1 MSKLQFSQISQTF
14 PPVNFWEFVLLFS
27 VDAWIFQNLLGTLSF
42 SLCKYS
48 LILDHFKEFIACH
61 RVCLILKGKSIL
73 FWLMVVRNWISQA
86 TRKVPWR
93 RLPCCKMPQSTFLR
107 AGVFLSDCQ
116 SFPFWPD
123 VFLVCMSARVSFFSD
138 YQCFYYIPFFLAVF
152 YSDIWRI
159 SCLWHIPLWLFF
171 FKFRRLLRY
180 FFLWGW
186 KFYLDPGI
194 FYQAV
199 EGFYSDLYLRPIWLC
214 PLNTCFCEAFPLKES
229 IRIGLKACRYFR
241 FLKEV
246 LAGRMAL
253 DFWQVIKF
261 IGS

>member
-14 PPVNFWEFVLLFS
+14 SPVNFWEFVLLFS

-93 RLPCCKMPQSTFLR
+93 RLPFCKMPQSTFLT

-159 SCLWHIPLWLFF
+159 SCWHIPLWLFF
-171 FKFRRLLRY
+171 FHSDGCWGISFFEAGSSILILEYSIRLLKVFTPTSTSVPY
-180 FFLWGW
+180 DCAPWTLVFV
-186 KFYLDPGI
+186 KH
-194 FYQAV
+194 
-199 EGFYSDLYLRPIWLC
+199 SH
-214 PLNTCFCEAFPLKES
+214 
-229 IRIGLKACRYFR
+229 
-241 FLKEV
+241 
-246 LAGRMAL
+246 
-253 DFWQVIKF
+253 
-261 IGS
+261 